1 MIKDVKFRYLFFTA
15 VFFVVITAFAGCDFS
30 SMSDVKKAEKELRK
44 ADNVNAEFWAEPE
57 YKKAQRL
64 LNEAIDFTHER
75 KINEARDASLEAL
88 YWATEATN
96 LAIKRA
102 QEMEEEHDGIT
113 KKDY

>member
-15 VFFVVITAFAGCDFS
+15 AFIVVIAAFTSCDFS
-30 SMSDVKKAEKELRK
+30 SMSDVKKAEKELKK
-44 ADNVNAEFWAEPE
+44 ADNANAEFWAEPE

-75 KINEARDASLEAL
+75 KINEARDAALEAL
-88 YWATEATN
+88 YWAREATN

-102 QEMEEEHDGIT
+102 EEMEEEHNGI
-113 KKDY
+113 KVKGY